1 MQRKEGPLM
10 ENRKVDFVQIPDS
23 READFALLEN
33 REVHLAQ
40 VLEFRENKAAI
51 QKEMGM
57 DMSKG
62 VVVSLGMNI
71 PGPVKSGTLLSEAF
85 HEGKVRTEELI
96 ARQGGRIAQKAVLE
110 EQAGYAAIYL
120 VKGIDRHTLKKE
132 AVRLEETHPL
142 GRLFDLDVLGE
153 DGCPVTR
160 EEAGAERRTCLL
172 CGRDAKVCG
181 RNRTH
186 SVEEL
191 QRKVREI
198 LVQWKAGQK

>member
-1 MQRKEGPLM
+1 MKGKKTDFAQVPG
-10 ENRKVDFVQIPDS
+10 NRGTNLAQIPGN
-23 READFALLEN
+23 REAS
-33 REVHLAQ
+33 LAQ

-57 DMSKG
+57 YASNG
-62 VVVSLGMNI
+62 VVLSLGMNI
-71 PGPVKSGTLLSEAF
+71 PGPVKTGTLLSGAF
-85 HEGKVRTEELI
+85 HEGEARAEELI
-96 ARQGGRIAQKAVLE
+96 ARQGGAIVRKVVLE
-110 EQAGYAAIYL
+110 ETAGYAAIYL
-120 VKGIDRHTLKKE
+120 TEGIDRYVLKKE

-153 DGCPVTR
+153 DHCPVTR
-160 EEAGAERRTCLL
+160 EEAGAERRSCLL

-191 QRKVREI
+191 QKKVWEI
-198 LVQWKAGQK
+198 LTRWKAGLE